1 LAEELL
7 FGRLSGG
14 GVVKIDVKKNA
25 LIFDYEPAGAS
36 ATKSSSDIAG
46 TKPNINNKKVKAR

>member
-1 LAEELL
+1 
-7 FGRLSGG
+7 
-14 GVVKIDVKKNA
+14 VKKNA

-36 ATKSSSDIAG
+36 AKKNSSDIAG